1 MKIIDWFKKKKCFP
15 VFLSALLLIVAIP
28 IGITLGK
35 YVLNRDAGSFNLT
48 VNLGPRNYTLIE
60 GKELVKAIKNDYSN
74 SGWVMPNTTV
84 TELIIG
90 DYATYS
96 ARVGAVADTAVNVDT
111 ENKGTIKLY
120 RVPNESNPET
130 YTVYILSEGSIYANE
145 NCSHAFFA
153 LESLESLRMEN
164 FDTSKV
170 TNMSTMFCQ
179 LYSMEELDI
188 SNLNTSNVT
197 NMNSAFSYNKKL
209 TTLDLS
215 SLDTSNV
222 TNMSTMV
229 AHCDN
234 LETLDLRG
242 FDTSNVTNMWAMFTD
257 CTNLKTIY
265 VDSDWNTN
273 KVESNYWIF
282 HNCNSLV
289 GGNGT
294 AWDSSHADELSYAR
308 IDGGESNPGYFTFKL
323 TSGSY
328 MLINGEELIAAIKND
343 TMWANTNTT
352 ITELIIGDYATY
364 SSRVDAVAETAVNVD
379 TEDKGTIK
387 LYRVPN
393 ESNPET
399 YTVYILSEGNIYANP
414 DCSQSFVALKGL
426 ESLRM
431 ENFDTSRVT
440 NMTQMFNGC
449 TNLKALDLS
458 GFNTSNVTSMECLF
472 QNCTNLETLDLSG
485 FDTSNV
491 TSMRS
496 MFWECNNLKTIYV
509 DSDWNTTKVNSNDYI
524 FRNCNSLVGGNGT
537 AWDSSHEGDLS
548 YARIDGGESA
558 PGYFTE
564 KVISE

>member
-48 VNLGPRNYTLIE
+48 VNLGPRNYTLVS
-60 GKELVKAIKNDYSN
+60 GPNLSKAIKNSYGDYDDYN
-74 SGWVMPNTTV
+74 PDTTV

-96 ARVGAVADTAVNVDT
+96 ARVSAVADTAVNVDT

-145 NCSHAFFA
+145 DCTRSFFS
-153 LESLESLRMEN
+153 LRSLESLRMEN
-164 FDTSKV
+164 FDTSRV
-170 TNMSTMFCQ
+170 TNMSIMFCE
-179 LYSMEELDI
+179 LFSMAELDV

-197 NMNSAFSYNKKL
+197 NMDSAFSWNKKL

-215 SLDTSNV
+215 SLNTSNV
-222 TNMSTMV
+222 TNMSGMLDS
-229 AHCDN
+229 CEN

-242 FDTSNVTNMWAMFTD
+242 FDTSNVTNMFCMFKD
-257 CTNLKTIY
+257 CAKLKTIY
-265 VDSDWNTN
+265 VDSDWDTN

-282 HNCNSLV
+282 RNCNSLV

-294 AWDSSHADELSYAR
+294 AWDSSHENDLSYAK
-308 IDGGESNPGYFTFKL
+308 IDGGESDPGYFTFKL

-328 MLINGEELIAAIKND
+328 MLIKGEKLIAAIKND
-343 TMWANTNTT
+343 TKWANTNTT
-352 ITELIIGDYATY
+352 VTELIIGDYATY
-364 SSRVDAVAETAVNVD
+364 SSRVDAVADTAVNVD

-393 ESNPET
+393 ESDPET
-399 YTVYILSEGNIYANP
+399 YTVYILSQGNIYANP
-414 DCSQSFVALKGL
+414 ICSQSFVGLKGL

-458 GFNTSNVTSMECLF
+458 SFNTSNVTSMECLF

-485 FDTSNV
+485 FDTSNI

-496 MFWECNNLKTIYV
+496 MFWECNNLKTIYIE
-509 DSDWNTTKVNSNDYI
+509 SDWNTAKVNSNDYI

-537 AWDSSHEGDLS
+537 AWDSSHEGELS
-548 YARIDGGESA
+548 YAKIDGGESN

>member
-48 VNLGPRNYTLIE
+48 VNLGPRNYTLVS
-60 GKELVKAIKNDYSN
+60 GPNLSKAIKNSYGDYDDYN
-74 SGWVMPNTTV
+74 PDTTV

-111 ENKGTIKLY
+111 ENRGTIKLY

-130 YTVYILSEGSIYANE
+130 YTVYILSEGSIYANPD
-145 NCSHAFFA
+145 CTRAFFA

-164 FDTSKV
+164 FDTSRV
-170 TNMSTMFCQ
+170 TNMSIMFCQ

-197 NMNSAFSYNKKL
+197 NMDSAFGYNKKL
-209 TTLDLS
+209 TTLNLS

-222 TNMSTMV
+222 TNMNGMLGS
-229 AHCDN
+229 CEN

-242 FDTSNVTNMWAMFTD
+242 FDTSNVTNMFCMFKD
-257 CTNLKTIY
+257 CAKLKTIY
-265 VDSDWNTN
+265 VDSDWDTN

-282 HNCNSLV
+282 NNCNSLV

-294 AWDSSHADELSYAR
+294 AWDSSHENDLSYAR
-308 IDGGESNPGYFTFKL
+308 IDGGESAPGYFTFKL

-328 MLINGEELIAAIKND
+328 MLIKGEELAKAIKNSTKFAD
-343 TMWANTNTT
+343 TNTT
-352 ITELIIGDYATY
+352 ITELIIGDYPTY
-364 SSRVDAVAETAVNVD
+364 SSRVGAVADTAVNVD
-379 TEDKGTIK
+379 TENKGTIK

-393 ESNPET
+393 ESNPDT

-414 DCSQSFVALKGL
+414 ICSQSFVGLKGL

-509 DSDWNTTKVNSNDYI
+509 DSDWNTTKVNINDYI

>member
-294 AWDSSHADELSYAR
+294 AW
-308 IDGGESNPGYFTFKL
+308 N
-323 TSGSY
+323 
-328 MLINGEELIAAIKND
+328 
-343 TMWANTNTT
+343 
-352 ITELIIGDYATY
+352 
-364 SSRVDAVAETAVNVD
+364 
-379 TEDKGTIK
+379 
-387 LYRVPN
+387 
-393 ESNPET
+393 
-399 YTVYILSEGNIYANP
+399 
-414 DCSQSFVALKGL
+414 
-426 ESLRM
+426 
-431 ENFDTSRVT
+431 
-440 NMTQMFNGC
+440 
-449 TNLKALDLS
+449 
-458 GFNTSNVTSMECLF
+458 
-472 QNCTNLETLDLSG
+472 
-485 FDTSNV
+485 
-491 TSMRS
+491 
-496 MFWECNNLKTIYV
+496 
-509 DSDWNTTKVNSNDYI
+509 
-524 FRNCNSLVGGNGT
+524 
-537 AWDSSHEGDLS
+537 SSHEGDLS